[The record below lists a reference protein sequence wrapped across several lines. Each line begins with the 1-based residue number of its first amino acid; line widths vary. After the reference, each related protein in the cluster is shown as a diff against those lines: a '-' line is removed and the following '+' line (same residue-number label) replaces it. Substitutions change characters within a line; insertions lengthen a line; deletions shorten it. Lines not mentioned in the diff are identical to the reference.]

1 MSITNIEKEFQDKVS
16 EQIRLESEG
25 VERFRVF
32 TPFKFED
39 GDHLALILK
48 KEEDRW
54 LLSDEAHTF
63 MHLTYDIEEK
73 DLRSGRRQEIISNV
87 LSIFKVDDRE
97 GELLF
102 EVQNDQYGE
111 SLFSF
116 VQALIRI
123 SDVSYLTREQVR
135 STFMEDFRSLI
146 RESTPDDR
154 REFDW
159 IDSEHD
165 PHGNYKV
172 DCCLNGQQKPVFVF
186 ALANDDRTR
195 DATIALHQYEKWER
209 SFSALGIFQDQSLIG
224 RKVLARFSDVCDK
237 QFSSL
242 APNRERLTR
251 YFEETLA

>member
-1 MSITNIEKEFQDKVS
+1 MSITNIEKEFREKVS

-25 VERFRVF
+25 MERFRVF

-48 KEEDRW
+48 KEDDRW

-73 DLRSGRRQEIISNV
+73 DLRRGRRQEIISNV
-87 LSIFKVDDRE
+87 LSVFQVDDRE

-102 EVQNDQYGE
+102 EVQNNQYGE

-116 VQALIRI
+116 IQALIRI

-135 STFMEDFRSLI
+135 STFMEDFQNLI
-146 RESTPDDR
+146 CELTPVDG
-154 REFDW
+154 REFNW
-159 IDSEHD
+159 TDSEHD
-165 PHGNYKV
+165 PQGNYTV
-172 DCCLNGQQKPVFVF
+172 DCCLNGKQKPVFVF
-186 ALANDDRTR
+186 ALANDDKTR
-195 DATIALHQYEKWER
+195 DATITLHQYEKWKR
-209 SFSALGIFQDQSLIG
+209 PFSALGIFKDQSSIA

-251 YFEETLA
+251 YLEETLA